1 MLKGSV
7 TVGATNRPVG
17 DDGKPAGEAPAGKA
31 DKITLYGSGSATLQL
46 APWLQATAGIK
57 FKPNGEVEVT
67 GKIGLPSVLDIFDEK
82 KVEKNIFKIGIDI
95 PIFPGVLLNV
105 GGGLDLN
112 AGIGPGQL
120 QEVEVDVTYNPAHE
134 DETNVHGHA
143 ALHIPAHA
151 GLRMNVH
158 AALGVGIPLA
168 KVEGGI
174 ELGGTLGVEGALHAA
189 VDIDWTPKKGLV
201 LDASAEIYAEPK
213 FKFDVTG
220 YVDVVVGVGF
230 LSKTLWEK
238 RWELAAVEYGSG
250 LRFGL
255 KLPIHYEEG
264 KPFNV
269 SLSDIQFT
277 VPDVDPMSVLKG
289 LIDKIV

>member
-1 MLKGSV
+1 MLKGTV
-7 TVGATNRPVG
+7 TAGVTNRPPG
-17 DDGKPAGEAPAGKA
+17 PDGKPAGPPPPKS
-31 DKITLYGSGSATLQL
+31 DVFTLYGGGSVTLQL
-46 APWLQATAGIK
+46 APWLQATAIIK
-57 FKPNGEVEVT
+57 FKPDGDVQVT
-67 GKIGLPSVLDIFDEK
+67 GKIGLPSVLDIFGEK
-82 KVEKNIFKIGIDI
+82 AFAKNLFKIGIYI
-95 PIFPGVLLNV
+95 PIVPGVALNV

-120 QEVEVDVTYNPAHE
+120 QEVELDVTYDPAKE
-134 DETNVHGHA
+134 DETEVHGHA

-158 AALGVGIPLA
+158 AALDVGIPLA
-168 KVEGGI
+168 DIEGGI

-189 VDIDWTPKKGLV
+189 VDVDWSPKKGLV

-213 FKFDVTG
+213 FKFDITG
-220 YVDVVVGVGF
+220 YVKVEVGIGW

-238 RWELAAVEYGSG
+238 RWELAAIEYGSG
-250 LRFGL
+250 LRLGL

-264 KPFNV
+264 KPFNI
-269 SLSDIQFT
+269 SLSDIQFE

-289 LIDKIV
+289 LIDQIT

>member
-1 MLKGSV
+1 
-7 TVGATNRPVG
+7 
-17 DDGKPAGEAPAGKA
+17 
-31 DKITLYGSGSATLQL
+31 
-46 APWLQATAGIK
+46 LQATAAIK
-57 FKPNGEVEVT
+57 FKPDGDVQVM

-82 KVEKNIFKIGIDI
+82 KVDKNIFKIGIPI
-95 PIFPGVLLNV
+95 PIVPGVSLNI
-105 GGGLDLN
+105 GGGLDLS

-120 QEVEVDVTYNPAHE
+120 QEVEVDVTYDPAKE

-158 AALGVGIPLA
+158 AALDVGIPLA
-168 KVEGGI
+168 DVEGGI
-174 ELGGTLGVEGALHAA
+174 ELGGTMGIEGALHAG
-189 VDIDWTPKKGLV
+189 VDIDWSPKKGLV
-201 LDASAEIYAEPK
+201 LDASAEIYGEPK
-213 FKFDVTG
+213 FKFDITG
-220 YVDVVVGVGF
+220 YVKVEVGVGW
-230 LSKTLWEK
+230 LSKTVWEH

-250 LRFGL
+250 LRLGL

-269 SLSDIQFT
+269 SLSDIQFE

-289 LIDKIV
+289 LIDKIT